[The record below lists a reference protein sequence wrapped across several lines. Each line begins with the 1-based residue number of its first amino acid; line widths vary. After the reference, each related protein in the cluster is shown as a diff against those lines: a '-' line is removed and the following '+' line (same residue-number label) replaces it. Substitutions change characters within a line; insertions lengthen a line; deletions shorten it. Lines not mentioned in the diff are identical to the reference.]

1 MFKVFGFYK
10 FIKIK
15 SLKKNKDFLQKFLI
29 SNNIRGTI
37 IIAKEGLNGTISGCV
52 KDIDKTTKKLK
63 SLFSFKLFDNSNE
76 SKSKFQPFHKP
87 KVKIK
92 KEVVP
97 MNLTINSKDRNIQ
110 NHLEP
115 KDWNKLIKNK
125 DTHII
130 DTRKPF
136 EYKVGT
142 FKKFDNS
149 NESKSKFQPFRKPK
163 VKIKKEVVP
172 MNLTLNSKDRNIQ
185 THLDPKEWN
194 KLIKNKDTHIIDTRK
209 PFEYK
214 VGTFKKSV
222 NPNINNFRDFPK
234 YLNKLKK
241 NKPVAMFCTGGIR
254 CEKTSVYLKKKGFE
268 NIFQL
273 NGGIL
278 NYLKKIKKTESLWK
292 GECFVFDNRISL
304 KHELKIG
311 TYSVCSGCRM
321 PISPKDKRSNK
332 YEEGVSCP
340 NCHAVSYTHLTL
352 PTNREV

>member
-10 FIKIK
+10 FVKVK

-29 SNNIRGTI
+29 SNHIRGTI
-37 IIAKEGLNGTISGCV
+37 IIAKEGLNGTISGSI

-63 SLFSFKLFDNSNE
+63 SLFSFKQFDSSNE

-92 KEVVP
+92 KEIVP
-97 MNLTINSKDRNIQ
+97 MNLTLNPKERNMKS
-110 NHLEP
+110 HLNP

-125 DTHII
+125 ETHII

-142 FKKFDNS
+142 FK
-149 NESKSKFQPFRKPK
+149 R
-163 VKIKKEVVP
+163 
-172 MNLTLNSKDRNIQ
+172 
-185 THLDPKEWN
+185 
-194 KLIKNKDTHIIDTRK
+194 
-209 PFEYK
+209 
-214 VGTFKKSV
+214 SV
-222 NPNINNFRDFPK
+222 NPNVTNFRDFPK

-254 CEKTSVYLKKKGFE
+254 CEKTSVYLKKKGFK
-268 NIFQL
+268 NIYQL

-278 NYLKKIKKTESLWK
+278 NYLNKIKKNESLWK

-304 KHELKIG
+304 KHRLKLG
-311 TYSVCSGCRM
+311 SYSVCSGCRM

-340 NCHAVSYTHLTL
+340 NCHDKLTE
-352 PTNREV
+352 TQKSRFRMRQSQIYKAKQSGKKHIFQKEFK

>member
-15 SLKKNKDFLQKFLI
+15 SLKKDQVFLQNFLF

-37 IIAKEGLNGTISGCV
+37 IIAKEGLNGTISGRV

-63 SLFSFKLFDNSNE
+63 SFFSFKQFDSSNE

-92 KEVVP
+92 KEIVP
-97 MNLTINSKDRNIQ
+97 MNLTINSNDRNMKT
-110 NHLEP
+110 HLKP

-142 FKKFDNS
+142 FK
-149 NESKSKFQPFRKPK
+149 R
-163 VKIKKEVVP
+163 
-172 MNLTLNSKDRNIQ
+172 
-185 THLDPKEWN
+185 
-194 KLIKNKDTHIIDTRK
+194 
-209 PFEYK
+209 
-214 VGTFKKSV
+214 SV
-222 NPNINNFRDFPK
+222 NPNVTNFRDFPK
-234 YLNKLKK
+234 YLNKLKR
-241 NKPVAMFCTGGIR
+241 NRPVAMFCTGGIR
-254 CEKTSVYLKKKGFE
+254 CEKTSVFLKKKGFK
-268 NIFQL
+268 NIYQL

-278 NYLKKIKKTESLWK
+278 NYLKKIKKKESLWK

-304 KHELKIG
+304 KHGLKLG
-311 TYSVCSGCRM
+311 SYFMCSGCRM
-321 PISPKDKRSNK
+321 PISPKDKKSNK

-340 NCHAVSYTHLTL
+340 KCHDKLTE
-352 PTNREV
+352 TQKSRFRMRQSQIYKAKQSGKKFIFQKEFK

>member
-10 FIKIK
+10 FVQIK
-15 SLKKNKDFLQKFLI
+15 SLKKNQVFLQKFLN
-29 SNNIRGTI
+29 SNHIRGTI
-37 IIAKEGLNGTISGCV
+37 IIAKEGLNGTISGKI
-52 KDIDKTTKKLK
+52 KDINKTIKKLK
-63 SLFSFKLFDNSNE
+63 SLFLFKQFDSSNI

-92 KEVVP
+92 KEIVP
-97 MNLTINSKDRNIQ
+97 MNLIINSKERNMKT
-110 NHLEP
+110 HLDP

-136 EYKVGT
+136 EYEIGT
-142 FKKFDNS
+142 FK
-149 NESKSKFQPFRKPK
+149 R
-163 VKIKKEVVP
+163 
-172 MNLTLNSKDRNIQ
+172 
-185 THLDPKEWN
+185 
-194 KLIKNKDTHIIDTRK
+194 
-209 PFEYK
+209 
-214 VGTFKKSV
+214 SV
-222 NPNINNFRDFPK
+222 NPNVTNFRDFPK

-254 CEKTSVYLKKKGFE
+254 CEKTSVYLKKKGFR
-268 NIFQL
+268 NIYQL

-278 NYLKKIKKTESLWK
+278 NYLKKVKKKESLWK

-304 KHELKIG
+304 KHGLKLG
-311 TYSVCSGCRM
+311 SYFMCSGCRM

-340 NCHAVSYTHLTL
+340 NCHDKLTE
-352 PTNREV
+352 TQKSRFRMRQSQIYKAKQSGKKHIFQKEFK

>member
-15 SLKKNKDFLQKFLI
+15 SLKKNKDFLQKFFKL
-29 SNNIRGTI
+29 NNIRGTI
-37 IIAKEGLNGTISGCV
+37 IIAKEGLNGTISGRV
-52 KDIDKTTKKLK
+52 KDIDKTNKKLK
-63 SLFSFKLFDNSNE
+63 SLFTFKQFDNSNE

-92 KEVVP
+92 KEIVP
-97 MNLTINSKDRNIQ
+97 MNFTINSKDRNIQ

-142 FKKFDNS
+142 FKK
-149 NESKSKFQPFRKPK
+149 
-163 VKIKKEVVP
+163 
-172 MNLTLNSKDRNIQ
+172 
-185 THLDPKEWN
+185 
-194 KLIKNKDTHIIDTRK
+194 
-209 PFEYK
+209 
-214 VGTFKKSV
+214 SV
-222 NPNINNFRDFPK
+222 NPNVNNFRDFPK

-254 CEKTSVYLKKKGFE
+254 CEKTSVYLKKKGFK
-268 NIFQL
+268 NIYQL

-278 NYLKKIKKTESLWK
+278 NYLNKIKKNESLWK

-304 KHELKIG
+304 KHGLKLG
-311 TYSVCSGCRM
+311 SYSMCSGCRM
-321 PISPKDKRSNK
+321 PISSKDKRSNK

-340 NCHAVSYTHLTL
+340 NCYDKLTE
-352 PTNREV
+352 TQKSRFRMRQSQIYKAKQSGKKHIFQKEFK